1 MKIDIKMHTGIMFT
15 DDVSAEQKSFIFDK
29 LNSLNQ
35 ATIDC
40 VNITNIKKESLIGE
54 FLFLDNSLSHAEQAK
69 DILKKEEYNFKIFT
83 NQDAKNFSRKLPY
96 HSNMAFINSSFDLEV
111 KDYTDWK
118 KCLLNIDDD
127 VVFIGDI
134 HEHPEPLE
142 LLIKKIPKEARIV
155 MLGDYLDKGGATEK
169 TVNLIESLVNDGA
182 KLITA
187 NHESYVAKRLLGKI
201 DAIPNEEEIF
211 SSLPFLF
218 KNQNVA
224 DKVLKLYEKSLP
236 FLKVNMEETTVYATH
251 APCKKKYLGKLSS
264 NAMRS
269 QRNYYFPERGVD
281 GMRKEL
287 EFTLNENIDFFHVF
301 GHVAH
306 NMSNLEVNNRIWLDT
321 GSVYGNMLS
330 SVLFRKDGS
339 REFIQI
345 PTEGLTKDDLF
356 SFEFK
361 KSVRNKL

>member
-1 MKIDIKMHTGIMFT
+1 MTIDLKMHTGIVFA
-15 DDVSAEQKSFIFDK
+15 DDVSQEQKDIIQ
-29 LNSLNQ
+29 NQ
-35 ATIDC
+35 
-40 VNITNIKKESLIGE
+40 IKKLESISTKRINQENMVRGSIGEE
-54 FLFLDNSLSHAEQAK
+54 FLFIEDSMNAAEK
-69 DILKKEEYNFKIFT
+69 WKEFLKKEEYNFKIFT

-96 HSNMAFINSSFDLEV
+96 HSNISFLNKDMSLSV
-111 KDYTDWK
+111 KDYSDWK
-118 KCLLNIDDD
+118 KCLLSTNDEIA
-127 VVFIGDI
+127 VIGDI

-142 LLIKKIPKEARIV
+142 LLIKKIPNKTRIV

-169 TVNLIESLVNDGA
+169 TVNLIDSLVKDGA
-182 KLITA
+182 FLITA

-201 DAIPNEEEIF
+201 DAIPNEEDIF

-224 DKVLKLYEKSLP
+224 NKVLDLYEKSLP
-236 FLKVNMEETTVYATH
+236 FLKVNIEEHTIYATH

-287 EFTLNENIDFFHVF
+287 EFTLNENIDFIHVF

-330 SVLFRKDGS
+330 SVLFKKDGS
-339 REFIQI
+339 KEFIHI

-356 SFEFK
+356 SFEVK
-361 KSVRNKL
+361 KTNKNKP